1 MTKLFYALPLAVL
14 SLGARAQAPTPAA
27 DTTFCVIDKTLSFGW
42 GTLRFADGRAIQ
54 AYLPIPT
61 QYPGI
66 DYPFNYYFR
75 LPNRKPTPP
84 RQTAKVED
92 VLSMTAG
99 PYYFET
105 MRLVGTKKPKILAE
119 RVADG
124 AVELFLQAEQQRAPL
139 PIPVP
144 GAMLHTAIP
153 YTNSH
158 FFIRRRGGALAE
170 VDRGMFNAQ
179 VSQLLMGYPELA
191 QKVAR
196 QEKDYHYRN
205 LVAIIT
211 EYNAHL
217 AAGPGSKP

>member
-1 MTKLFYALPLAVL
+1 MYKLLYALPLAAL
-14 SLGARAQAPTPAA
+14 PLAAPAQAPAPAA
-27 DTTFCVIDKTLSFGW
+27 SPDTMLCVIDKTLSFGW
-42 GTLRFADGRAIQ
+42 GTLRLTDGRAIQ

-75 LPNRKPTPP
+75 RPNRKPTPP

-105 MRLVGTKKPKILAE
+105 MRPAGTKKPKILAE

-144 GAMLHTAIP
+144 GAVLHTTIP

-170 VDRGMFNAQ
+170 VDRGLFNAQ
-179 VSQLLMGYPELA
+179 VSQLLMDYPELA
-191 QKVAR
+191 MKVAR
-196 QEKDYHYRN
+196 QEKDYHYRS

-211 EYNAHL
+211 AYNAHL
-217 AAGPGSKP
+217 AGGKP